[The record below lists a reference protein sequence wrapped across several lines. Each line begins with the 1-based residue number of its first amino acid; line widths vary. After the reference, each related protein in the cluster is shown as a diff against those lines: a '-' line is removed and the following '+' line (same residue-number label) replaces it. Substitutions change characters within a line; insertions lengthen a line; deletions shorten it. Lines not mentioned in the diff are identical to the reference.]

1 MALKLEI
8 RPEEM
13 DAAETVM
20 RNQLSIFEEEIAKIQ
35 NQVHSDLAA
44 CNGSLYEMLKESY
57 DSEIQTI
64 LNRTRENV
72 EIYIQKM
79 KMASDEL
86 GDTTD
91 RIAGIFGN

>member
-13 DAAETVM
+13 EAAETVM
-20 RNQLSIFEEEIAKIQ
+20 RKQLLIFEDEITKIQ
-35 NQVHSDLAA
+35 TQVHADLAA

-64 LNRTRENV
+64 LNRTRDNV

-91 RIAGIFGN
+91 RIAGIFGS